1 MAAKHHIAVLLA
13 GLAPALCVVSLLAG
27 GRTQEE
33 KPRVNADAALSVE
46 FLKGVQQYV
55 NLHKKL
61 EATLPPRP
69 EHATPAEIGAHEQ
82 ALAKLIV
89 QARSGAKQGDLLPQ
103 KVRAYLRRQIGA
115 VLHGPDGAVIR
126 RSVMEDNPG
135 KVRLRCNARYPEG
148 LPITS
153 MPAPILAALPKLP
166 EHVEYRF
173 VGDRLVLLDL
183 HAQLV
188 MDYMTDAL
196 PQ

>member
-1 MAAKHHIAVLLA
+1 MTTSRRIAVLL
-13 GLAPALCVVSLLAG
+13 GLAPALCVMSLLAAG
-27 GRTQEE
+27 LTQDD

-46 FLKGVQQYV
+46 FLKGVQAYV
-55 NLHKKL
+55 TLHKKL

-69 EHATPAEIGAHEQ
+69 EHATPAEIEAHEQ
-82 ALAKLIV
+82 ALARLII

-115 VLHGPDGAVIR
+115 VLRGPDGAIIR
-126 RSVMEDNPG
+126 QSIMEDNPG

-148 LPITS
+148 LPITT
-153 MPAPILAALPKLP
+153 MPAPILGALPKLP
-166 EHVEYRF
+166 DHVEYRF
-173 VGDRLVLLDL
+173 VGDRLVLLDI
-183 HAQLV
+183 HSQLV

>member
-1 MAAKHHIAVLLA
+1 MTTSRRVAVLL
-13 GLAPALCVVSLLAG
+13 GLAPALSVVSLLAG
-27 GRTQEE
+27 GLTQGE

-46 FLKGVQQYV
+46 FLKGVQHYV
-55 NLHKKL
+55 ELHRKL

-69 EHATPAEIGAHEQ
+69 EHATPGEIQAHEN
-82 ALAKLIV
+82 ALANMIV
-89 QARSGAKQGDLLPQ
+89 QARSRAKQGDLLPQ
-103 KVRAYLRRQIGA
+103 RVRAYLRRQIGA
-115 VLHGPDGAVIR
+115 VLRGPDGAVIR
-126 RSVMEDNPG
+126 RAVMEDNPG
-135 KVRLRCNARYPEG
+135 RVQLKINARYPDG

-173 VGDRLVLLDL
+173 VGDRLVLLDI

-188 MDYMTDAL
+188 MDFMTDAL

>member
-1 MAAKHHIAVLLA
+1 MITARRLAVSLGVAPLLA
-13 GLAPALCVVSLLAG
+13 AVSLLAG
-27 GRTQEE
+27 EVAQE

-46 FLKGVQQYV
+46 FLKGVQAYV
-55 NLHKKL
+55 DLHKKL

-69 EHATPAEIGAHEQ
+69 EHATPAEIAAHEQ

-89 QARSGAKQGDLLPQ
+89 GARGRAKQGDLFPQ
-103 KVRAYLRRQIGA
+103 RVRAYLRRQIGG
-115 VLHGPDGAVIR
+115 VLRGPDGAVIR
-126 RSVMEDNPG
+126 RSLMEDNPG

-148 LPITS
+148 LPITT

-173 VGDRLVLLDL
+173 VGDRLVLLDI
-183 HAQLV
+183 HSQLV

-196 PQ
+196 PL

>member
-1 MAAKHHIAVLLA
+1 MTRGRRIAVSLA
-13 GLAPALCVVSLLAG
+13 SLAPALCAVSLLAG
-27 GRTQEE
+27 AITQE
-33 KPRVNADAALSVE
+33 KTRVNADAALSVE

-55 NLHKKL
+55 ELHQKL

-69 EHATPAEIGAHEQ
+69 EHATPAEIQAHED

-89 QARSGAKQGDLLPQ
+89 QARSRAKQGALLPQ
-103 KVRAYLRRQIGA
+103 KVRAYLRRQIGG
-115 VLHGPDGAVIR
+115 VLRGPDGAGIR
-126 RSVMEDNPG
+126 QSIMEDNPG
-135 KVRLRCNARYPEG
+135 KVQLRVNARYPDG
-148 LPITS
+148 LPITT
-153 MPAPILAALPKLP
+153 MPPPILGALPKLP